1 MRDQLKPEAGQPP
14 ALPGRRRPPP
24 APEGNDEQAGDEQ
37 ADPGSSAV
45 GRLTVEPATV
55 GQVTVEPGTAVPL
68 TPVPRGHEP
77 RGDRQAATGPVA
89 TGRTGTGQVAERL
102 AYLDSATRRI
112 NSALDL
118 AATLR
123 NICRVLVP
131 TLADAA
137 VVHLRDPLPNV
148 EREPGFPDEL
158 RIHHSLGTRLGR
170 RGRPTTGSDH
180 RGSRYGTR
188 YGSRSTADTG
198 PATPV
203 TRGGALAHTLLSRRP
218 AEAAVLG
225 PAGTPATGTPAAAGT
240 ERTTELLR
248 ELYGARGLARLG
260 PGSSVLAL
268 PLRGRK
274 AVLGLLVLIRRP
286 PEKTGRPSFDATDT
300 ATAAHLATQAGLAVD
315 TALRYAREWEIANE
329 LQRSMLPLRLPQPHG
344 VRLAQR
350 YLPGERGAQV
360 GGDWYDAV
368 PLPGNRVA
376 LIVGD
381 VMGHSLTSAAIMGQ
395 LRTSAQTLA
404 ALDLPPHEVLYHLDE
419 QAQRLG
425 REQHLATCVYAVYDP
440 IANRVVLANA
450 GHVPPVLVRP
460 DGTAELLELDSG
472 APIGVGGVD
481 FNSVEL
487 PAPPGSA
494 LLLFTDGL
502 VETRNRPLSDGLELL
517 RARLAATQRH
527 TPEQLCQEALRI
539 LPPGDRGDDIALLA
553 ACFDGIPA
561 GDVAHWYLQP
571 RNETP
576 GRARRLAAHTLRRW
590 GLEEL
595 SEATELMVSELVTNA
610 VQHATRPVT
619 LSLVRTSRLRCE
631 VGDDSPLLPRPRR
644 TGPEDER
651 GRGLQIVARCAERW
665 GATRLGTGKV
675 VWFEQRLP

>member
-1 MRDQLKPEAGQPP
+1 MRDQLKSEAGQPP
-14 ALPGRRRPPP
+14 ALPSPRRSPP
-24 APEGNDEQAGDEQ
+24 AQP
-37 ADPGSSAV
+37 DPGT
-45 GRLTVEPATV
+45 GPATEA
-55 GQVTVEPGTAVPL
+55 GTGPEAGPGTGSD
-68 TPVPRGHEP
+68 GH
-77 RGDRQAATGPVA
+77 DR
-89 TGRTGTGQVAERL
+89 VAERL

-123 NICRVLVP
+123 NVCRVLVP

-148 EREPGFPDEL
+148 EREPGFPEQL
-158 RIHHSLGTRLGR
+158 RIHHSHGTRLGR
-170 RGRPTTGSDH
+170 RGRPAGDDRRDSRYGSH
-180 RGSRYGTR
+180 YGSRYGA
-188 YGSRSTADTG
+188 RSTADTG

-218 AEAAVLG
+218 AEPVVLG
-225 PAGTPATGTPAAAGT
+225 ATDDSGSA
-240 ERTTELLR
+240 RTTELLR
-248 ELYGARGLARLG
+248 ELYGARGLSRLG
-260 PGSSVLAL
+260 PGTSVLAL

-286 PEKTGRPSFDATDT
+286 PERTGRPSFDAADT

-440 IANRVVLANA
+440 IANRVVIANA
-450 GHVPPVLVRP
+450 GHVPPVLVQP
-460 DGTAELLELDSG
+460 DGTAELLDLESG

-481 FNSVEL
+481 FSSVEL

-502 VETRNRPLSDGLELL
+502 VETRSRPLSDGLELL
-517 RARLAATQRH
+517 RARLANAHRH
-527 TPEQLCQEALRI
+527 TPENLCQEALRI

-576 GRARRLAAHTLRRW
+576 GRARRLVAHTLRRW
-590 GLEEL
+590 GLEKL
-595 SEATELMVSELVTNA
+595 TEATELMVSELVTNA
-610 VQHATRPVT
+610 VQHATRPIT

>member
-14 ALPGRRRPPP
+14 ALPTPRRPSSPP
-24 APEGNDEQAGDEQ
+24 EQ
-37 ADPGSSAV
+37 
-45 GRLTVEPATV
+45 
-55 GQVTVEPGTAVPL
+55 VP
-68 TPVPRGHEP
+68 
-77 RGDRQAATGPVA
+77 
-89 TGRTGTGQVAERL
+89 ERL

-123 NICRVLVP
+123 NAGRVLVP
-131 TLADAA
+131 ALADAA

-148 EREPGFPDEL
+148 EREPGFPEQL
-158 RIHHSLGTRLGR
+158 RIHHSQGTRLGR
-170 RGRPTTGSDH
+170 RGRPAGDD
-180 RGSRYGTR
+180 RRDRYGSRYGA
-188 YGSRSTADTG
+188 RSTADPG

-218 AEAAVLG
+218 AEPVVLG
-225 PAGTPATGTPAAAGT
+225 AAEDSGSA
-240 ERTTELLR
+240 RTTELLR
-248 ELYGARGLARLG
+248 ELYGARGLARLS
-260 PGSSVLAL
+260 PGTSVLAL

-286 PEKTGRPSFDATDT
+286 SAKSGRPGFDATDT

-460 DGTAELLELDSG
+460 DGAAELLDLEAG

-481 FNSVEL
+481 FSSVEL

-517 RARLAATQRH
+517 RARLAGAQRH
-527 TPEQLCQEALRI
+527 APEHLCQEALRI

-619 LSLVRTSRLRCE
+619 LSLVRTTRLRCE

>member
-14 ALPGRRRPPP
+14 ALPIPRRPPSPPPPP
-24 APEGNDEQAGDEQ
+24 APAGSPQPEQPEQ
-37 ADPGSSAV
+37 
-45 GRLTVEPATV
+45 
-55 GQVTVEPGTAVPL
+55 Q
-68 TPVPRGHEP
+68 
-77 RGDRQAATGPVA
+77 DRQDRPPD
-89 TGRTGTGQVAERL
+89 RVAERL

-123 NICRVLVP
+123 NVGRVLVP
-131 TLADAA
+131 ALADAA

-148 EREPGFPDEL
+148 EREPGFPEQL
-158 RIHHSLGTRLGR
+158 RIHHSQGTRLGR
-170 RGRPTTGSDH
+170 RGRPAGDDG
-180 RGSRYGTR
+180 RDRYGDRYGSRYGA
-188 YGSRSTADTG
+188 RSTADTG

-218 AEAAVLG
+218 AEPVVLG
-225 PAGTPATGTPAAAGT
+225 SAEDSGSA
-240 ERTTELLR
+240 RTTELLR
-248 ELYGARGLARLG
+248 ELYGARGLARLS
-260 PGSSVLAL
+260 PGTSVLAL

-286 PEKTGRPSFDATDT
+286 EEKSGRPGFDAADT
-300 ATAAHLATQAGLAVD
+300 ATATHLATQAGLAVD

-450 GHVPPVLVRP
+450 GHVPPVLVQP
-460 DGTAELLELDSG
+460 DGTAELLDLEAG

-481 FNSVEL
+481 FSSVEL

-502 VETRNRPLSDGLELL
+502 VETRSRPLSDGLELL
-517 RARLAATQRH
+517 RARLSGTLRH
-527 TPEQLCQEALRI
+527 APEHLCQEALRI

-595 SEATELMVSELVTNA
+595 TEATELMVSELVTNA

-619 LSLVRTSRLRCE
+619 LSLVRTTRLRCE

>member
-1 MRDQLKPEAGQPP
+1 MRDQLNPEAGQPTAVP
-14 ALPGRRRPPP
+14 SQRRPPP
-24 APEGNDEQAGDEQ
+24 ACADDDAPAPGGAG
-37 ADPGSSAV
+37 A
-45 GRLTVEPATV
+45 PA
-55 GQVTVEPGTAVPL
+55 ASRML
-68 TPVPRGHEP
+68 
-77 RGDRQAATGPVA
+77 
-89 TGRTGTGQVAERL
+89 AERL
-102 AYLDSATRRI
+102 AYLDTATRRI

-123 NICRVLVP
+123 NLCRVLVP
-131 TLADAA
+131 AVADAA
-137 VVHLRDPLPNV
+137 VVHLREPLPNI
-148 EREPGFPDEL
+148 ERDPGCPTAL
-158 RIHHSLGTRLGR
+158 RVHHSHGTRIGGR
-170 RGRPTTGSDH
+170 SVD
-180 RGSRYGTR
+180 
-188 YGSRSTADTG
+188 G
-198 PATPV
+198 PVTPV
-203 TRGGALAHTLLSRRP
+203 APGGALARALLRR
-218 AEAAVLG
+218 EAAVPTVLG
-225 PAGTPATGTPAAAGT
+225 APGDA
-240 ERTTELLR
+240 RIRSLLR
-248 ELYGARGLARLG
+248 ELYGPRTLGRLPDG
-260 PGSSVLAL
+260 TSVLAL

-286 PEKTGRPSFDATDT
+286 GRTAPEPEPAGDGSFDTVDT
-300 ATAAHLATQAGLAVD
+300 ATASHLATQAGLALD
-315 TALRYAREWEIANE
+315 TALRYTHEREIADQ
-329 LQRSMLPLRLPQPHG
+329 LQRSMLPTHLPQPHG
-344 VRLAQR
+344 VRLAHR

-450 GHVPPVLVRP
+450 GHVPPVMVGP
-460 DGTAELLELDSG
+460 DGRAELLDLPSG

-481 FNSVEL
+481 FHSVEL

-502 VETRNRPLSDGLELL
+502 VETRRRPISTGLELL
-517 RARLAATQRH
+517 RARLATAH
-527 TPEQLCQEALRI
+527 HHSPEHLCQDALRI

-553 ACFDGIPA
+553 ASFDGIPA
-561 GDVAHWYLQP
+561 EDVAHWYLQP
-571 RNETP
+571 RHETP

-590 GLEEL
+590 GLDHLIET
-595 SEATELMVSELVTNA
+595 TELMVSELVTNA
-610 VQHATRPVT
+610 VRHATRPVT

-631 VGDDSPLLPRPRR
+631 VGDDSALLPRRR
-644 TGPEDER
+644 RAAPDEER
-651 GRGLQIVARCAERW
+651 GRGLQIVARLADRW
-665 GATRLGTGKV
+665 GATRLGAGKV

>member
-14 ALPGRRRPPP
+14 ALPGPRRTPP
-24 APEGNDEQAGDEQ
+24 APEGSG
-37 ADPGSSAV
+37 PSA
-45 GRLTVEPATV
+45 
-55 GQVTVEPGTAVPL
+55 
-68 TPVPRGHEP
+68 
-77 RGDRQAATGPVA
+77 
-89 TGRTGTGQVAERL
+89 TGQVAERL

-148 EREPGFPDEL
+148 EREPGFPDDL
-158 RIHHSLGTRLGR
+158 RIHHSRGTRLGR

-225 PAGTPATGTPAAAGT
+225 AAGSPAAGPD
-240 ERTTELLR
+240 RTTELLR
-248 ELYGARGLARLG
+248 ELYGPRGLARLG

-450 GHVPPVLVRP
+450 GHVPPVLVGP

-487 PAPPGSA
+487 PAPPGSS

-502 VETRNRPLSDGLELL
+502 VETRTRPLSDGLELL

>member
-1 MRDQLKPEAGQPP
+1 MRDQLKTEAEPP
-14 ALPGRRRPPP
+14 F
-24 APEGNDEQAGDEQ
+24 
-37 ADPGSSAV
+37 
-45 GRLTVEPATV
+45 
-55 GQVTVEPGTAVPL
+55 AVPGQRRQL
-68 TPVPRGHEP
+68 PARAAAPAKPPTARP
-77 RGDRQAATGPVA
+77 DRAGAAAGAPDRASDGVA
-89 TGRTGTGQVAERL
+89 DRL
-102 AYLDSATRRI
+102 AYLDAATRRI

-123 NICRVLVP
+123 NIGRVLVP

-148 EREPGFPDEL
+148 EREPGFPEEL
-158 RIHHSLGTRLGR
+158 RIHHSTGTRIGR
-170 RGRPTTGSDH
+170 SGRKSGADDRH
-180 RGSRYGTR
+180 RSR

-198 PATPV
+198 PAVPV
-203 TRGGALAHTLLSRRP
+203 TRGGALAHILLSRRP
-218 AEAAVLG
+218 AESAVL
-225 PAGTPATGTPAAAGT
+225 GTPAA
-240 ERTTELLR
+240 ERTEALLR
-248 ELYGARGLARLG
+248 ELYGTRGLARLA
-260 PGSSVLAL
+260 PGTSVVAL

-286 PEKTGRPSFDATDT
+286 PERTGRPAFDAADT

-329 LQRSMLPLRLPQPHG
+329 LQRSMLPLRLPQSHG

-460 DGTAELLELDSG
+460 DGTAELVELDSG

-481 FNSVEL
+481 FISVEL

-502 VETRNRPLSDGLELL
+502 VETRTRPLSDGLEVL
-517 RARLAATQRH
+517 RARIEAARRQS
-527 TPEQLCQEALRI
+527 PEQLCQEALRI
-539 LPPGDRGDDIALLA
+539 LPPGDRGDDIALLG

-590 GLEEL
+590 GLDEL

-619 LSLVRTSRLRCE
+619 LSLVRTTRLRCE

-651 GRGLQIVARCAERW
+651 GRGLQIVARCADRW

-675 VWFEQRLP
+675 VWFEQRLPPAAVRPVK

>member
-1 MRDQLKPEAGQPP
+1 MRDQLKPPAEQPP
-14 ALPGRRRPPP
+14 AVPPQRRPPP
-24 APEGNDEQAGDEQ
+24 GPPYEDTTYGDPSHEDTTYG
-37 ADPGSSAV
+37 DPSH
-45 GRLTVEPATV
+45 ED
-55 GQVTVEPGTAVPL
+55 TAY
-68 TPVPRGHEP
+68 
-77 RGDRQAATGPVA
+77 GDPSHQATGSGAAAPDPA
-89 TGRTGTGQVAERL
+89 APRRLAERL
-102 AYLDSATRRI
+102 TYLDEATRRI

-123 NICRVLVP
+123 NVCRVLVP
-131 TLADAA
+131 ALADAA
-137 VVHLRDPLPNV
+137 VVHLRDPLPKV
-148 EREPGFPDEL
+148 EREPGFPAEL
-158 RIHHSLGTRLGR
+158 RIHHSHGTRLGR
-170 RGRPTTGSDH
+170 RGRTGTGGDGRS
-180 RGSRYGTR
+180 SRYGTR
-188 YGSRSTADTG
+188 YGSRSTADDG
-198 PATPV
+198 PATPIN
-203 TRGGALAHTLLSRRP
+203 RGGALAHALLSRSP
-218 AEAAVLG
+218 AEPAVIG
-225 PAGTPATGTPAAAGT
+225 EPGTPAAG
-240 ERTTELLR
+240 RTLTLLR
-248 ELYGARGLARLG
+248 ELYGARGLARLA

-268 PLRGRK
+268 PLRGRR

-286 PEKTGRPSFDATDT
+286 SGRPGRSARGPFDAADT

-329 LQRSMLPLRLPQPHG
+329 LQRSMLPLRLPQSHG

-425 REQHLATCVYAVYDP
+425 REQHLATCVFAVYDP
-440 IANRVVLANA
+440 IANRIVLANA
-450 GHVPPVLVRP
+450 GHVPPVMVQP
-460 DGTAELLELDSG
+460 DGRAELLELEAG

-481 FNSVEL
+481 FSSVEL

-502 VETRNRPLSDGLELL
+502 VETRNRPLGEGLELL
-517 RARLAATQRH
+517 RARLEHAHRH
-527 TPEQLCQEALRI
+527 SPEHLCQDALRI

-590 GLEEL
+590 GLEHL

-610 VQHATRPVT
+610 VQHANRPIT
-619 LSLVRTSRLRCE
+619 LSLVRTTRLRCE

-651 GRGLQIVARCAERW
+651 GRGLQIVARCADRW

>member
-14 ALPGRRRPPP
+14 ALPTPRQPPP
-24 APEGNDEQAGDEQ
+24 PPPSPPPPPPPPPPQQQQQQPERQQ
-37 ADPGSSAV
+37 P
-45 GRLTVEPATV
+45 
-55 GQVTVEPGTAVPL
+55 
-68 TPVPRGHEP
+68 
-77 RGDRQAATGPVA
+77 DR
-89 TGRTGTGQVAERL
+89 VAERL
-102 AYLDSATRRI
+102 AYLDSATRRV

-131 TLADAA
+131 ALADAA

-148 EREPGFPDEL
+148 EREPGFPEQL
-158 RIHHSLGTRLGR
+158 RIHHSHGTRLGR
-170 RGRPTTGSDH
+170 RGRPAGDD
-180 RGSRYGTR
+180 RRDRYGDRYGSRYGA
-188 YGSRSTADTG
+188 RSTADTG
-198 PATPV
+198 PPTPV

-218 AEAAVLG
+218 AEPVVLG
-225 PAGTPATGTPAAAGT
+225 TAGDSGSA
-240 ERTTELLR
+240 RTTELLR
-248 ELYGARGLARLG
+248 ELYGARGLARLS
-260 PGSSVLAL
+260 PGTSVLAL

-274 AVLGLLVLIRRP
+274 TVLGLLVLIRRP
-286 PEKTGRPSFDATDT
+286 PEKTGRPGFDATDT
-300 ATAAHLATQAGLAVD
+300 ATAAHLATQAGLAID

-450 GHVPPVLVRP
+450 GHVPPVLVQP
-460 DGTAELLELDSG
+460 DGTAELLDLEAG

-481 FNSVEL
+481 FTSAEL

-517 RARLAATQRH
+517 RARLANAHRH
-527 TPEQLCQEALRI
+527 SPENLCQEALRI

-595 SEATELMVSELVTNA
+595 TEATELMVSELVTNA

-619 LSLVRTSRLRCE
+619 LSLVRTTRLRCE

-644 TGPEDER
+644 TGPDDER